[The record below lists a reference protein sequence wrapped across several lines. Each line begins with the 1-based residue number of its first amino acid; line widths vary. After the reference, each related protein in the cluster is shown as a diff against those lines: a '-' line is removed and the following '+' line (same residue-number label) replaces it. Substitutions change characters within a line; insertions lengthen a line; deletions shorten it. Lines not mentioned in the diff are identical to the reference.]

1 MRIDSH
7 QHFWRFDQAAY
18 PWIQPSMSVLR
29 RDYLPEDLAPLLAAS
44 RIDGVVAVQAQQTVE
59 ETRWLLSLADEH
71 AFVRGVV
78 GWAPLVDPNVEAVIA
93 DLRQH
98 SALKGIRHILHDE
111 PDDRY
116 MLRDDFQRGLAS
128 LDAYGL
134 VYDILIFAKH
144 LPYTLDLVDAFPY
157 QPFVVDHVAKP
168 AIAAAQFDR
177 EWAAQLRKLAERP
190 QVTCKLSGVVTEV
203 RDPEWN
209 PTTLAPYVETALEA
223 FGASRLLFGTDWPVC
238 LLRSS
243 YSDWTSAVGG
253 FIGQLSESEQ
263 RAIMGENAARVYRLS
278 LPPESETEI

>member
-78 GWAPLVDPNVEAVIA
+78 GWAPLVEPNVDEVMA
-93 DLRQH
+93 DLRRH

-116 MLRDDFQRGLAS
+116 MLRDDFQRGLAR
-128 LDAYGL
+128 LEPYGL

-144 LPYTLDLVDAFPY
+144 LPATLELVDRFPR
-157 QPFVVDHVAKP
+157 QSFVVDHVAKP
-168 AIAAAQFDR
+168 TIAAAQFDASWAQRLR
-177 EWAAQLRKLAERP
+177 ELAQRP
-190 QVTCKLSGVVTEV
+190 HVTCKLSGMVTEV
-203 RDPEWN
+203 RDAEWRAS
-209 PTTLAPYVETALEA
+209 TLAPYVETALEA
-223 FGASRLLFGTDWPVC
+223 FGAERVLFGTDWPVC
-238 LLRSS
+238 LLRCG
-243 YSDWTSAVGG
+243 YRNWTDAVAGFVARLSD
-253 FIGQLSESEQ
+253 SEQ
-263 RAIMGENAARVYRLS
+263 RAIMGENAARIYRL
-278 LPPESETEI
+278 